1 MKPTYI
7 LDECISCTFDRCV
20 GHRDSRFVCS
30 VSILG
35 GGATDLEIY
44 EYAKANNLIIIT
56 ADMRFGYLLMKRK
69 HPVIFRRFNKDVVMI
84 PIKILDTMTAYLREN
99 DKIVIP

>member
-30 VSILG
+30 VNILG
-35 GGATDLEIY
+35 GGAKDLEIY
-44 EYAKANNLIIIT
+44 EYAKANNLIVIT
-56 ADMRFGYLLMKRK
+56 KDMGFTHFLIKRK
-69 HPVIFRRFNKDVVMI
+69 HPVIFRTFNKDVVLI
-84 PIKILDTMTAYLREN
+84 PIKIPNAMTAYLLET
-99 DKIVIP
+99 DQVVIP